1 MQVFKNNKSKVLR
14 VKNEEDTRRSQI
26 YISIEIILDKI
37 FQFYQ

>member
-1 MQVFKNNKSKVLR
+1 MHVFKNNKIKVLR
-14 VKNEEDTRRSQI
+14 VKNEEDTGRSQI